1 MECTYLPT
9 AIKREFARI
18 GEEQELEME
27 TESNVLFLFGKS
39 KVKTRRPVIQ
49 LLILKMD
56 LILKNE

>member
-39 KVKTRRPVIQ
+39 KVKTSHEIQ
-49 LLILKMD
+49 LFIIMMD
-56 LILKNE
+56 LIFFLNE